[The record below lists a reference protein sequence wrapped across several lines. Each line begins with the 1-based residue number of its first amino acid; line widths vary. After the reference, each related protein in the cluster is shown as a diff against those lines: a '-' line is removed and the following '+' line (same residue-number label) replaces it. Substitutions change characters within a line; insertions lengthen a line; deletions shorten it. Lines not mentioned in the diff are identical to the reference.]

1 MKSFESL
8 SRAERDEIEI
18 LLGKKYSFRSIATV
32 LGRSPNTV
40 SYEVKENGGKEGYNA
55 KNAHIYAQ
63 QRKKNTRSQWKKIEQ
78 DKELK
83 AFIIEKLEVHWN
95 PDEIAGYMKRK
106 KLRFFASKT
115 AIYEWLRSSCGQRY
129 CIHLYSKRYRAKKR
143 KPKTERE
150 MIPNRVSIEK
160 RPLGA
165 ENRSRYGHC
174 EADTIVSKRGSKG
187 GVSVVQERKSRLYQA
202 RKVSTMSSKEHW
214 KAQKEMAEE
223 VHARSMTEDNGI
235 ENREHE
241 KLGIP
246 SFFCDPYSSWQKG
259 GIENGNKMF
268 RRYFCKGTDFAGVS
282 QEQIDKAVF
291 LINSKP
297 RRILGFVSSL
307 EIALGAGIITNTS
320 VLIRG

>member
-8 SRAERDEIEI
+8 SRAERGEIEI
-18 LLGKKYSFRSIATV
+18 LLGKEYSLRAIAKV

-40 SYEVKENGGKEGYNA
+40 SYEVRENGGKEGYNA

-63 QRKKNTRSQWKKIEQ
+63 TRKKNTRSQWKKIEK
-78 DKELK
+78 DPALR
-83 AFIIEKLEVHWN
+83 AYIIGKLELHWN

-115 AIYEWLRSSCGQRY
+115 AIYEWLRSSFGQRY
-129 CIHLYSKRYRAKKR
+129 CIHLYSKRYRVKKR
-143 KPKTERE
+143 KQKTERE
-150 MIPNRVSIEK
+150 MIPNRVSIEE

-165 ENRSRYGHC
+165 TNRSRYGHC
-174 EADTIVSKRGSKG
+174 EADTVVSGRGTRG

-202 RKVSTMSSKEHW
+202 RKVSSMSSGEHW
-214 KAQKEMAEE
+214 RAQKAMAEE
-223 VHARSMTEDNGI
+223 VRAKSMTEDNGI

-241 KLGIP
+241 KLGVP

-268 RRYFCKGTDFAGVS
+268 RRYFRKGTDFAEVS
-282 QEQIDKAVF
+282 QEQIDRAVF

-307 EIALGAGIITNTS
+307 ELALSAGIITRTS